1 MKIQIRHIALM
12 LTLLLL
18 GGVVNEAWATDVT
31 YHILTL
37 PIDNSIYHMKPELS
51 GKRLEAF
58 KITVKK
64 QTSLEL
70 PVAYKSPLV
79 LDDPNN
85 PDDGFKYYAAS
96 DVTVSGSAVKLFDA
110 TNNPNKAFYYTIND
124 NAQPVSEGT
133 KLTVNTA
140 DYYVVYTY
148 NASNTIAKLDGSVKY
163 NINTIGYDKNNKE
176 VEKGFMAY
184 NRGRNNRPAVLPKGK
199 VDPEML
205 ASEDFMKVDV
215 SGTNVA
221 PYWSSGDNKNK
232 EAITGSKFHFMFK
245 FVGNDP
251 YNIIIRT
258 AYAKDTTYIEKNDN
272 SNPAEFVYKYY
283 KDGSLFANGTANT
296 YIASDEHRHYNY
308 IYNSSLAENPTNLTE
323 GEAGTHTGWDA
334 RTGYYHGQT
343 GAMWN
348 SFALLNN
355 SKSTGYV
362 FMGTRTVDGS
372 GNTPASPNYLKE
384 ANTCNNLVIT
394 SGDATNNLTI
404 EGLYPIKNLTFKVVT
419 PFGNIV
425 SVSDQISQYTVDNDV
440 IETKYLPD
448 ALKRKYINF
457 SGKFYKDAAC
467 TEEITTF
474 SEAIE
479 DPTEGYQVYVGY
491 DVAPDAPK
499 FLSPS
504 DDYSKA
510 TWYELTD
517 EGSTQEYGRKIKYD
531 TSTSTYKNNGAN
543 GEYVKESEFALVG
556 DPYEVKVLYR
566 KGTEDA
572 DSKTYVTLSEN
583 ESWDIPDDDRTG
595 SFLLR
600 KFNDTGYWYWDAGHV
615 SADVTYGSIHAQSA
629 GKDAQT
635 IMFNVSGLNGSKY
648 YKITTGGADAS
659 EIVSV
664 NPRVGYVYDEK
675 MATTATVAVFLAEN
689 TSGADKTMT
698 VTIQE
703 YNDNEGK
710 TASGSPSVITIT
722 QGTSSSSFTPSDVE
736 YSITNSTRVKVM
748 ELPTRTYTYKI
759 VDKSGRIAV
768 KASAEQ
774 TIFSKLSLA
783 SLPSIIIS
791 PFILDEELKF
801 YDTYTDGYGRS
812 ALVGH
817 EITETPTVDHDIFV
831 TYTTDG
837 LETKPIKLSEDQ
849 EFNVVLNGQ
858 YIYSE
863 KVGENIVIKSKATP
877 TYSEKTSNAYL
888 WKLRNHDPYAMLID
902 NLGARVDLE
911 VSGSESVNVY
921 DDNGNLTSESREK
934 GAWVKVGDANSLV
947 FTTTRTGAGCAQ
959 QFIAKSGLQGGVY
972 EVMLATGDGPGTLDA
987 SINYKNIGRTS
998 ETVIMLYEK
1007 DQYAHG
1013 NSVLKFQLEQTIDY
1027 SYHLIDKYDH
1037 ELLKLSS
1044 QSPDLVLPPEYQSP
1058 LVATYHYYDED
1069 NIVKEGD
1076 VYTVKDNPTELTSLS
1091 SLEATISPI
1100 EPDVSTEEAYNAAG
1114 EDRKQD
1120 ATSIEDIKE
1129 KAKKLTSTGY
1139 YYFRVGAESYTYY
1152 HVNVTKACYTDIY
1165 VTYDVNNR
1173 VKFDKSSPYM
1183 LKFLQPHEYY
1193 LEDGKDKLTTSKI
1206 EAVYPY
1212 CNGDGSLNIYGDE
1225 MQKEQFGGGAATRPR
1240 WIWFFESEKKDPY
1253 HVMIHSSSTISF
1265 GGISHPTYL
1274 QTLAVDFVQGATTPK
1289 HVVTCG
1295 TLPTVASE
1303 DPTEYMV
1310 LGTEGQFRL
1319 RTTYTIDDGT
1329 SDMRRDVTSLE
1340 QYWKTY
1346 NMIKLDV
1353 LGIGKNTNAYSEDE
1367 STWVVPTEPASYR
1380 ETLEAKDWHSYAIH
1394 ANATRWNGYNN
1405 KSDGLEKKC
1414 VERIEHW
1421 FQTFDMG
1428 DGSFDIES
1436 ASIPP
1441 VLILLDLRGWEIM
1454 RQPLPTVNY
1463 PEGDT
1468 ELAALRAYDS
1478 PMVDKYYFYSNAT
1491 KASGCHKYTMRLQDG
1506 KERDQIKVN
1515 GEHYSS
1521 TSLGS
1526 LPPITATG
1534 VKSSDGSFNDQYVI
1548 YTVKEEYVKSYD
1560 YTFTDNGDGTYTET
1574 ETPSK
1579 FMMLQHGR
1587 FYKNETTADKSYLSK
1602 PISEH
1607 TSTGSGNVYDL
1618 ILDPKNYTVNIVNAS
1633 GHLIGNCLWY
1643 VKPNQNIDK
1652 EMGIKYA
1659 TVAGNSGEPW
1669 TELETKKHYYE
1680 KGKAGFDPYNLQ
1692 IQLLNKNDGTPDG
1705 RYLTSHMTSASLHDG
1720 VMIGDYT
1727 GGTTYITLE
1736 AGHDYSGWDPWV
1748 PTTSVG
1754 HDQTN
1759 LTISNQTFMA
1769 VSDANGNMQLMPR
1782 FDHTKRVDLDGNS
1795 PWETTLEDPEN
1806 HSKASAE
1813 DNASMGA
1820 QTTFFVRP
1828 QIFEYQIIN
1837 NDGNESL
1844 RYKRSGDYFPAIT
1857 DHFKSPLAKD
1867 FTYYTG
1873 LAEYND
1879 LPVSSNSTEEEWSDA
1894 TAEFKRTAT
1903 TAKLMNSQVNLLPTA
1918 GTYYYKIGTDYYK
1931 VEVTKGLLE
1940 KQITGSFADAGL
1952 GGDDSQ
1958 VYVRYSYDEEAD
1970 READRIL
1977 EGQWFT
1983 IKLANEDVQA
1993 IGTINVSTGAG
2004 VGLYAGNTAIVG
2016 NTNDKPTTVDGDD
2029 RKWQWKFLAAP
2040 MDSESEYYVAPDPY
2054 ALQIFNRSA
2063 NYANNLNQPS
2073 PMSVGVRV
2081 PNAADGA
2088 DHFALLSHTSGGYA
2102 LAVAGTGTYTY
2113 KFLNGAAMTT
2123 PGAGESVAATTEIE
2137 SDFTQRAGIFG
2148 GVKSQLIVNNDVEH
2162 NFEYKVIN
2170 NAGKLAISATQD
2182 NASAGAHQF
2191 SPYLPEAAQTPLLN
2205 MEDYKYYGFVTVNEN
2220 GTVDTSDDTYTV
2232 EENTKLFVLYG
2243 LYDDVVYVRYK
2254 AYDVDN
2260 TSFKVPNKKTIV
2272 DSHVARDPSS
2282 VDASLNINGEL
2293 PYNII
2298 WYNDNMM
2305 KSDNDLNIIDGGSHA
2320 LDGSHE
2326 YVWYFTDSDP
2336 YALKIE
2342 HKKTGGFL
2350 YSSDGSTCSL
2360 NNSNYTPFMLLKKSG
2375 YDYGV
2380 LQVTGGTKT
2389 LSGYG
2394 NSLVDNG
2401 APTKF
2406 VIFGLS
2412 VHDLIY
2418 RLIIAKTCELSKKSE
2433 ATSEQYVDI
2442 PYSANNPT
2450 PHDPDYNPTAGTL
2463 RVYGSTQRDLTTAVS
2478 GVAGD
2483 KYQLGETISW
2493 GGAAHTY
2500 SHHAGAVSI
2509 GDDLTVPNE
2518 FNRPNCTF
2526 EFYIEGI
2533 YSTDGT
2539 TLQTSLDDKYKGL
2552 KVDKLMSDAELID
2565 KTVVVNI
2572 VYSFNK
2578 ELATNN
2584 GLDFVRSVGQN
2595 LWYTYETQGG
2605 ATPYLAH
2612 YTNAWGLQ
2620 TMDGR
2625 NTRYTN
2631 DYLWTPLGDVYGF
2644 KLYNRYMIKNS
2655 DGSNKMMTFI
2665 GTVEESKN
2673 LAVAEPGTSTEA
2685 GTYTQ
2690 GNEIFEL
2697 LPPGETDGYFRV
2709 HPVVNTKE
2717 QTQYFIKRDALDSNY
2732 AKLSTTPSDWTFGLD
2747 MALLEPYYD
2756 RAGYIGGLTTAVKE
2770 GTDKPKSG
2778 KELYEDALHAEP
2790 FRITDL
2796 QAVVYDD
2803 DNIVDFAS
2811 GFYRLHSVPGT
2822 PGVNPIRYASGY
2834 LHDIEKTAGTSSTAI
2849 PMHFYSKVGVT
2860 GTFDG
2865 DINPLESGFTETP
2878 ATRGDIPVLAT
2889 EADPSTIFYLN
2900 GAINTQDPLDG
2911 VNPRVTM
2918 SSQGLYVKG
2927 NVPKIVVE
2935 EVEVDDPDNG
2945 NAVMTATPG
2954 NATTFSL
2961 IGIGGAVFLITDKL
2975 APADR
2980 KYLHYGQSG
2989 NKYDLKYYHN
2999 SPTNEARWCIEPADN
3014 QGLKVATNNGGD
3026 GYYYTTFYAPFD
3038 VQLPPDGGSKTYNA
3052 YIGTSWSDTNVRTAK
3067 VTKEGYIDGKF
3078 IPAGTP
3084 AIIRTTDE
3092 SGNVKLAI
3100 PTSTPSEPLSS
3111 CVFSGSYLEQLL
3123 DVDADHDV
3131 YTLGLPFRSTV
3142 TKDDDYST
3150 TGDIKAPLPEQA
3162 NTGVGFYIN
3171 ATSNK
3176 EHNEKKA
3183 RWDKNNRYVLHNKIY
3198 YREGS
3203 SGSSAPAVTRDVEF
3217 VPVIFDGEEPGEEEL
3232 QPDGSVQVV
3241 GDGCIYDLLGR
3252 KVATKEQV
3260 EDGTWRERLA
3270 PGIYILNGKKF
3281 KK

>member
-1 MKIQIRHIALM
+1 MVKRIRHIALVFFM
-12 LTLLLL
+12 LLL
-18 GGVVNEAWATDVT
+18 GGVVNEAWAANVT

-37 PIDNSIYHMKPELS
+37 PIDPSRYDYKMKDEIE
-51 GKRLEAF
+51 GWRLEAV
-58 KITVKK
+58 KVVVNNQTTV
-64 QTSLEL
+64 EL
-70 PVAYKSPLV
+70 PAQYKSPLV
-79 LDDPNN
+79 SGFTYYNASDITKYSDGAAQNLFANGPVKGVLYKVSGEDTPSTADDPT
-85 PDDGFKYYAAS
+85 P
-96 DVTVSGSAVKLFDA
+96 VTESTTISGS
-110 TNNPNKAFYYTIND
+110 
-124 NAQPVSEGT
+124 
-133 KLTVNTA
+133 TA
-140 DYYVVYTY
+140 EYYVVYTY
-148 NASNTIAKLDGSVKY
+148 DASNEIAKLDGSVKY
-163 NINTIGYDKNNKE
+163 NIRTKYKDNK
-176 VEKGFMAY
+176 VWKDRGFFAL
-184 NRGRNNRPAVLPKGK
+184 NRGRNNRPAVLQSANIN
-199 VDPEML
+199 PEML
-205 ASEDFMKVDV
+205 SSEDFM
-215 SGTNVA
+215 VA
-221 PYWSSGDNKNK
+221 PVTGTGVSPYWKDGNNKNK
-232 EAITGSKFHFMFK
+232 EADVASQFYFMFK
-245 FVGNDP
+245 FEGYDP

-258 AYAKDTTYIEKNDN
+258 TYNRPYTYIEKNDGTN
-272 SNPAEFVYKYY
+272 NFVYKWY
-283 KDGSLFANGTANT
+283 KEASLFAVSSGNNC
-296 YIASDEHRHYNY
+296 YIASDEHKKYKT
-308 IYNSSLAENPTNLTE
+308 AWVDGGPNPIDPAYDDRPGN
-323 GEAGTHTGWDA
+323 
-334 RTGYYHGQT
+334 YHGQS
-343 GAMWN
+343 GVIWN
-348 SFALLNN
+348 SVALLPN
-355 SKSTGYV
+355 SDNSGYV
-362 FMGTRTVDGS
+362 FMATRAVDGDGAI
-372 GNTPASPNYLKE
+372 GNTIYYLKQKD
-384 ANTCNNLVIT
+384 NCNNLNFA
-394 SGDATNNLTI
+394 SGNSTDNLTI

-419 PFGNIV
+419 PFGNVV

-440 IETKYLPD
+440 IETKYLPN
-448 ALKRKYINF
+448 ALKRKYIKFN
-457 SGKFYKDAAC
+457 GKFYKDAAC
-467 TEEITTF
+467 TQEITTF

-491 DVAPDAPK
+491 EMAPDAPK

-615 SADVTYGSIHAQSA
+615 SADVTYGSNHAQSA

-736 YSITNSTRVKVM
+736 YSTTNSTRVKVM
-748 ELPTRTYTYKI
+748 ELPTRTYTYNI

-817 EITETPTVDHDIFV
+817 EIPETPNVDHDIFV
-831 TYTTDG
+831 TYSTTNLDS
-837 LETKPIKLSEDQ
+837 KPINLSENQ

-858 YIYSE
+858 YIYYDRSD
-863 KVGENIVIKSKATP
+863 GIIKSKARP
-877 TYSEKTSNAYL
+877 DDSEKTSKDYL
-888 WKLRNHDPYAMLID
+888 WKLRQRDPYSMLID
-902 NLGARVDLE
+902 NLGAREKLDVAGQTE
-911 VSGSESVNVY
+911 NPPIY
-921 DDNGNLTSESREK
+921 DDDGNQSTPTRQK
-934 GAWVKVGDANSLV
+934 GAWVKFAGDVGNDVALT
-947 FTTTRTGAGCAQ
+947 FITDRAQAQ
-959 QFIAKSGLQGGVY
+959 QFIAKSSLQPGVY
-972 EVMLATGDGPGTLDA
+972 EVMVATGASVDA
-987 SINYKNIGRTS
+987 STTYYNIGRTS
-998 ETVIMLYEK
+998 ETAIKIYDNET
-1007 DQYAHG
+1007 YIHG
-1013 NSVLKFQLEQTIDY
+1013 QGVLKFQLEQTIDY

-1044 QSPDLVLPPEYQSP
+1044 QSPDLVLPAEYQSP
-1058 LVATYHYYDED
+1058 LVATYHYYDKD
-1069 NIVKEGD
+1069 NIDIVGD
-1076 VYTVKDNPTELTSLS
+1076 VHTVKDNPTELTRMSD
-1091 SLEATISPI
+1091 LEATFTKTQGDYSSQWTDLTASSA
-1100 EPDVSTEEAYNAAG
+1100 EDV
-1114 EDRKQD
+1114 DD
-1120 ATSIEDIKE
+1120 
-1129 KAKKLTSTGY
+1129 KAKKLKSTGDF
-1139 YYFRVGAESYTYY
+1139 YFRVGEEDGPYTYY
-1152 HVNVTKACYTDIY
+1152 YVNVTKACYTDIY

-1353 LGIGKNTNAYSEDE
+1353 LGISKNTDAPSDDE
-1367 STWVVPTEPASYR
+1367 STWVVPTADDPTTPSVDESTYR
-1380 ETLEAKDWHSYAIH
+1380 TILAAKDWHSYAIH

-1405 KSDGLEKKC
+1405 KSDGHEKKC
-1414 VERIEHW
+1414 VEKIEHW

-1454 RQPLPTVNY
+1454 RQPLPTLNY

-1548 YTVKEEYVKSYD
+1548 YTVKKEYVKSYD

-1602 PISEH
+1602 PIYEH

-1618 ILDPKNYTVNIVNAS
+1618 ILDPRNNTVNIVNAS

-1659 TVAGNSGEPW
+1659 TVTGNSGEPW
-1669 TELETKKHYYE
+1669 TELETKKHYFE

-1736 AGHDYSGWDPWV
+1736 AGHDYSGWDPWE

-1782 FDHTKRVDLDGNS
+1782 FDHTKRVDLDGSS
-1795 PWETTLEDPEN
+1795 PWETTLEDPVN
-1806 HSKASAE
+1806 HPKASAE

-1879 LPVSSNSTEEEWSDA
+1879 LPVSINSTKEEWSDA

-1903 TAKLMNSQVNLLPTA
+1903 TAELMNSQVNLLPTA
-1918 GTYYYKIGTDYYK
+1918 GTYYYKIGTNYYK

-1983 IKLANEDVQA
+1983 IKLANKDVQA
-1993 IGTINVSTGAG
+1993 VGTINVSTGAG
-2004 VGLYAGNTAIVG
+2004 VSLYAGNTAIVG
-2016 NTNDKPTTVDGDD
+2016 DPNDKPTTVDGDD

-2113 KFLNGAAMTT
+2113 KFLNGADMTT
-2123 PGAGESVAATTEIE
+2123 PDAGEPVAATTEIE

-2232 EENTKLFVLYG
+2232 EENTKLFILYG

-2260 TSFKVPNKKTIV
+2260 TPFKVPNKKTIV

-2305 KSDNDLNIIDGGSHA
+2305 ESDNDLNIIDGGSHA

-2350 YSSDGSTCSL
+2350 YSSDGSTCYL
-2360 NNSNYTPFMLLKKSG
+2360 DNSNYTPFMLLKKSG

-2450 PHDPDYNPTAGTL
+2450 PYDPDYNPTAGTL

-2665 GTVEESKN
+2665 GTVEEGKN

-2709 HPVVNTKE
+2709 HPVANTKE

-2756 RAGYIGGLTTAVKE
+2756 RAGYIGGLTTTIKE

-2778 KELYEDALHAEP
+2778 KELYENALHAEP

-2803 DNIVDFAS
+2803 DNIVDFTS

-2834 LHDIEKTAGTSSTAI
+2834 LHKLESDVDGNHNESDAI
-2849 PMHFYSKVGVT
+2849 PMHFYSKVGVSA
-2860 GTFDG
+2860 TFDG
-2865 DINPLESGFTETP
+2865 DLNPLESGFTETP

-2889 EADPSTIFYLN
+2889 EADPSTIFYLE
-2900 GAINTQDPLDG
+2900 GAINSQDPLDG

-2927 NVPKIVVE
+2927 NVPKITVE

-2954 NATTFSL
+2954 NATKFSL

-3014 QGLKVATNNGGD
+3014 QGLMVTTNNGGD

-3038 VQLPPDGGSKTYNA
+3038 VQLPADGGSKTYNA

-3067 VTKEGYIDGKF
+3067 VTKEGYTDGKF

-3100 PTSTPSEPLSS
+3100 PTSAPSEPLSS

-3176 EHNEKKA
+3176 EHNELKA

-3198 YREGS
+3198 YREPAS
-3203 SGSSAPAVTRDVEF
+3203 SPPAPGLTRGIEF
-3217 VPVIFDGEEPGEEEL
+3217 VPVIFDDDESEEEL
-3232 QPDGSVQVV
+3232 QPDGSKQQMA
-3241 GDGCIYDLLGR
+3241 GDNCIYDLQGR
-3252 KVATKEQV
+3252 KMATEQQV
-3260 EDGTWRERLA
+3260 KNGTWRQLLKS
-3270 PGIYILNGKKF
+3270 GVYIINGKKIAVTGH
-3281 KK
+3281 